1 MRNAGQDSTGGSG
14 GFAEMKVALFG
25 NKGYLGS
32 QIECFLRR
40 KEAFV
45 TGFDLPECDISNP
58 VIWEEFKPA
67 QYDAIL
73 FFSGLTGT
81 EKSFVEAEKFLE
93 VNERGLLNLL
103 RKLSPLGERAPKI
116 VFPSTRLVYKGREV
130 ALKENDEKEAKTVY
144 AANKL
149 ACEHLLEAFHA
160 RYDIPYVVTRICVP
174 YGSLIR
180 KDYSYGTIGFFL
192 KQAEFG
198 GPITLYGDGTIRRT
212 FTHVAD
218 ICEAVAFLAE
228 ADAQGV
234 FNIGGATCSLGEVA
248 ELIAKGKGVEV
259 KYVPWPDVALRLES
273 GATFFDS
280 SKLDNAMGKT
290 AYSDIRDLVREI

>member
-1 MRNAGQDSTGGSG
+1 
-14 GFAEMKVALFG
+14 MKVALFG
-25 NKGYLGS
+25 SRGYLGAQLDYALQAKNVS
-32 QIECFLRR
+32 
-40 KEAFV
+40 V
-45 TGFDLPECDISNP
+45 TGFDLPDCDVTSSAFWDGFCPELYN
-58 VIWEEFKPA
+58 
-67 QYDAIL
+67 AIL

-81 EKSFVEAEKFLE
+81 EKSFIEAEKFLE
-93 VNERGLLNLL
+93 VNEKGLFNLL
-103 RKLSPLGERAPKI
+103 RKLAPLGDRAPKI
-116 VFPSTRLVYKGREV
+116 VFPSTRLVYKGREA
-130 ALKENDEKEAKTVY
+130 ALKEDDEKEAKTVY

-160 RYDIPYVVTRICVP
+160 RYGIPYVVTRICVP

-192 KQAEFG
+192 KQADSG
-198 GPITLYGDGTIRRT
+198 GPITLYGDGKIRRT

-218 ICEAVAFLAE
+218 ICEVVAFLAE

-234 FNIGGATCSLGEVA
+234 FNVGGITCSLGEVA
-248 ELIAKGKGVEV
+248 DLIAKAKGVEV